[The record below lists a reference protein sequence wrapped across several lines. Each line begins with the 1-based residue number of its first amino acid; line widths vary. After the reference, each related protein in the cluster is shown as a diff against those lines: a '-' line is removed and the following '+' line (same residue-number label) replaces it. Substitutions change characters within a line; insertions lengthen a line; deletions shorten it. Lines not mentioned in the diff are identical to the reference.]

1 MVLILLTV
9 ATTSQSRDSRARD
22 RDVPDTWKVA
32 DAVKAKLL
40 HQAFA
45 ANTGALE
52 DLGGTESTTAQD
64 DALACADNGLLELTA
79 VGAVLRGDIRN
90 ADGLVALEDHAGHAR
105 VGAEVQVRLYVHY
118 TVDVS

>member
-32 DAVKAKLL
+32 DAVQTNLL
-40 HQAFA
+40 HELLA
-45 ANTGALE
+45 ADTGALE
-52 DLGGTESTTAQD
+52 DLRGTESATAQD

-79 VGAVLRGDIRN
+79 VGTVLRGDVRD
-90 ADGLVALEDHAGHAR
+90 ADGLVAFEDHTGYPR
-105 VGAEVQVRLYVHY
+105 IGAKVQVRLDIHD
-118 TVDVS
+118 TVNVS